1 MEQVRPAAVAGLF
14 YPGDARE
21 LKRAIE
27 GYLAETEGPGEH
39 ALRSQAPRALIAP
52 HAGYVYSGP
61 VAGAAYATLAPAAKA
76 IRRVVLVG
84 PAHREAFLGI
94 ALPSAAAFETPFG
107 IVPVDDEA
115 RERLRALPGIVVL
128 DQPHRLEHS
137 LEVQLP
143 FLQCLLERF
152 AIVPLL
158 VGATNADEVAA
169 AIAALEDEGE
179 TVTVVSSD
187 LSHYHDYDTARRMDA
202 ATARAIEALR
212 PGAIGPDQACG
223 RLAIQGLLERAR
235 ARGLNATTLDLR
247 NSGDT
252 SGPRDRVVGYGAW
265 AFA

>member
-21 LKRAIE
+21 LKRAVE
-27 GYLAETEGPGEH
+27 GYLAVAEGSGEH
-39 ALRSQAPRALIAP
+39 ALPQAPRALIAP
-52 HAGYVYSGP
+52 HAGYIYSGP
-61 VAGAAYATLAPAAKA
+61 VAGAAYAMLAPGAKD
-76 IRRVVLVG
+76 IRRVILVG
-84 PAHREAFLGI
+84 PAHREAFPGI
-94 ALPSAAAFETPFG
+94 ALPRAAAFETPLG
-107 IVPVDDEA
+107 VVPVDDAA
-115 RERLRALPGIVVL
+115 RERLRAHPGVAVL
-128 DQPHRLEHS
+128 DRPHRLEHS

-143 FLQCLLERF
+143 FLQCLLGRF

-158 VGATNADEVAA
+158 VGATDMDEVAA
-169 AIAALEDEGE
+169 AIAAFEDGRE
-179 TVTVVSSD
+179 TVIVVSSY

-235 ARGLNATTLDLR
+235 ARGLAATTIDLR

-252 SGPRDRVVGYGAW
+252 AGPRDRVVGYGAW